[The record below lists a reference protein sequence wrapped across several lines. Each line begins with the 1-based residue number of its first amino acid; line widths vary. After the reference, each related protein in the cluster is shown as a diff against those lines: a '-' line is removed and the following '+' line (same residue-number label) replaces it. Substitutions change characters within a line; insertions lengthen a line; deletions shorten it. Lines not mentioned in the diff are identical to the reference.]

1 MEDLIILGCGG
12 HAKSVID
19 VIEKEGKYRILGF
32 VDRERDD
39 SYEYRGYQIIGT
51 DDELERLYA
60 QGVHHAVICVGFVG
74 HSDIRQRLYRQLKEI
89 GYILPN
95 IISSSADI
103 AADAVLGEGIF
114 VGKQAVINAE
124 AVVGDVAIINTGAIV
139 EHECRIGAFTHIAVG
154 SVVCGNVRIG
164 KNCMIGAGATIIQG
178 VRIGKNAIVGAQA
191 AVVSDI
197 PEGVTVKG
205 IPAR

>member
-19 VIEKEGKYRILGF
+19 VIEEEGKYHILGF

-39 SYEYRGYQIIGT
+39 AYEYRGYSVIGT
-51 DDELERLYA
+51 DEELKMLYDK
-60 QGVHHAVICVGFVG
+60 GVHHAVICVGFMG
-74 HSDIRQRLYRQLKEI
+74 HAQIRQRLYRQLKEI
-89 GYILPN
+89 GYVLPN
-95 IISSSADI
+95 IIASSAEI

-114 VGKQAVINAE
+114 VGRQAVINAE

-139 EHECRIGAFTHIAVG
+139 EHECRIGAFTHVAVG
-154 SVVCGNVRIG
+154 STVCGNVRIG
-164 KNCMIGAGATIIQG
+164 KNSMIGAGSTIIQG
-178 VRIGKNAIVGAQA
+178 VRIGKNAIVGAGA
-191 AVVSDI
+191 VVVSDI
-197 PEGVTVKG
+197 PEEITVKG